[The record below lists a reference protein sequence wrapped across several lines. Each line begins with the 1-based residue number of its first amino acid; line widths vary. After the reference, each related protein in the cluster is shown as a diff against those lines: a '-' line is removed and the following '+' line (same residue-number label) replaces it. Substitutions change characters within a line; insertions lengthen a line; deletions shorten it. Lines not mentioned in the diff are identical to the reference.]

1 MLTFGRSAYLWLS
14 ASEPVKR
21 DEVSPAVRRLTL
33 VASGRAH
40 YRDSVVEFASM
51 ADDWSAAVA
60 PGLIRAV
67 LTDTARPQPERQT
80 QPLGARQNANVGFR

>member
-1 MLTFGRSAYLWLS
+1 MLTFGMNAYVWLS
-14 ASEPVKR
+14 ASEPAKR
-21 DEVSPAVRRLTL
+21 GLPAVRRLTL
-33 VASGRAH
+33 IASGRAH
-40 YRDSVVEFASM
+40 YRDSVVESASM

>member
-21 DEVSPAVRRLTL
+21 EVSPAVRRLTL
-33 VASGRAH
+33 IASGRAH
-40 YRDSVVEFASM
+40 YRDSVVESASM